1 MTNFDFEITKMN
13 QFDVVMT
20 PSNTFLW
27 MDAHGKLNYSNVK
40 HDTLDKLSYC
50 VWTFESNLQSAG
62 LHNHWL
68 EPMVEYE
75 LEGKSVYTYVRD
87 LGTATTAEEA
97 DKVVRQFIETTP
109 ELSFYE
115 IGVVLTMANR
125 AAAQKV

>member
-13 QFDVVMT
+13 PFDVVMT

-40 HDTLDKLSYC
+40 HDTLDTPNDC
-50 VWTFESNLQSAG
+50 VWTFQSNLQSAG

-75 LEGKSVYTYVRD
+75 SKGKLVYTHVRE
-87 LGTATTAEEA
+87 LGTAATAEEA

-115 IGVVLTMANR
+115 IGVVLKMANR
-125 AAAQKV
+125 EATQKV